1 MIKILLG
8 IVIIIIS
15 LNIVIASMAL
25 GYRIEE
31 KYPNRKSIFERLDSF
46 WIKVWKRII
55 KQLIY
60 LYKYSK
66 VWYNINKQIVV
77 SFQELMQTQFVR
89 SIENDGFLAIRIS
102 ESAGE

>member
-55 KQLIY
+55 K
-60 LYKYSK
+60 
-66 VWYNINKQIVV
+66 
-77 SFQELMQTQFVR
+77 
-89 SIENDGFLAIRIS
+89 
-102 ESAGE
+102 